1 MAEIKLVSI
10 AELMDGRTFLIPSYQ
25 RGYRWTEKEMTDL
38 LSDLYS
44 FALKD
49 DKKTGEFY
57 CLQPIIT
64 QQFTDE
70 DTVEYILI
78 EGGIETDNKK
88 VWTVIDGQQRLTS
101 IFILYKYLL
110 EQKEWDKAKLLERQG
125 KQLFHLAYETRKS
138 STQFLE
144 NLGAQNLKY
153 DFIDHDH
160 ISNAYKTI
168 ETWIDGEGA
177 RISQLYNRSSY
188 RDVIVDILFRLL
200 NCPRGIKDE
209 IGSAQFIW
217 YELQST
223 NEDSREIEI
232 SEFIKI
238 NTGKIALTDA
248 ELLKALF
255 LQTRNF
261 EGGEKE
267 IKQLQIA
274 MEWEMIENT
283 LHKNDFW
290 HFFYGSTDKPNRI
303 DALFELVYK
312 TERVKTYLEKTI
324 AREIDACNKEL
335 KVKNTLFRHYYSLMD
350 GKSGDALQSVIR
362 AEWDKIMNAFHT
374 LEDWYEET
382 KFYNYVGFLSHC
394 GIDIAQLYIKF
405 SLMDDNSTKEDLEQ
419 FYIGIIRGLLS
430 GVPVTNGVIQVRY
443 PDNKDSIFNLLL
455 LLNVDQQIIL
465 YENAE
470 KASST
475 TNGGIFKF
483 PFDVF
488 DGQKWNLEHI
498 DSYST
503 NLLKDNKDMLAWC
516 EVAIEEVEKAKI
528 PSVDINTLRELVD
541 RGEYKNVIEHI
552 KGYFKEDEGDYDKNM
567 IGNLTLLDESTN
579 KGYGNSLFCQKQRY
593 LREREQN
600 GTFIPRTT
608 KLVFEKQFSDNSHS
622 TDIYWTDQ
630 DKMDYQDFIVKS
642 LSKYLT
648 ITNTEDES
656 VLF

>member
-10 AELMDGRTFLIPSYQ
+10 SELLDGRTFLIPSYQ

-44 FALKD
+44 FALKE
-49 DKKTGEFY
+49 DKITGEFY
-57 CLQPIIT
+57 CLQPIVT
-64 QQFTDE
+64 QQFTDA
-70 DTVEYILI
+70 DTVDFILI
-78 EGGIETDNKK
+78 EGGIETDNKN

-110 EQKEWDKAKLLERQG
+110 EQKDWNKEKLLERKG
-125 KQLFHLAYETRKS
+125 KKLFHLAYETRQS

-144 NLGAQNLKY
+144 NLGGDTLNS

-160 ISNAYKTI
+160 ISNAYRTI
-168 ETWIDGEGA
+168 EKWISSEGA
-177 RISQLYNRSSY
+177 RLSSLHNHSSY
-188 RDVIVDILFRLL
+188 KDDIVEILFRLL
-200 NCPRGIKDE
+200 NCPKGIKDE
-209 IGSAQFIW
+209 VGSAQFIW
-217 YELQST
+217 YELLPT
-223 NEDSREIEI
+223 NQDSRELEI

-261 EGGEKE
+261 ESGEKE

-283 LHKNDFW
+283 LHQNDFW

-312 TERVKTYLEKTI
+312 TDHIKSYIEKTI
-324 AREIDACNKEL
+324 SREIAACNKEL
-335 KVKNTLFRHYYSLMD
+335 KVKNTLFRYYYSILD
-350 GKSGDALQSVIR
+350 GKSGDELQKAIR
-362 AEWDKIMNAFHT
+362 KEWEKIMNAFHT

-382 KFYNYVGFLSHC
+382 VFYNYVGYLSHC

-405 SLMDDNSTKEDLEQ
+405 SLMDDNSTKEDLEA
-419 FYIGIIRGLLS
+419 FFIDIIRQQLS
-430 GVPVTNGVIQVRY
+430 GVVAFEGIIQSLY
-443 PDNKDSIFNLLL
+443 DKNKNDIFNMLL
-455 LLNVDQQIIL
+455 LLNIDQQNSL
-465 YENAE
+465 YKNAE
-470 KASST
+470 LSGNA
-475 TNGGIFKF
+475 TNGSIYKF

-503 NLLKDNKDMLAWC
+503 NQLKDNNDMLDWC
-516 EVAIEEVEKAKI
+516 IVALEEIEKAKI
-528 PSVDINTLRELVD
+528 PSIDVEALRELKD
-541 RGEYKNVIEHI
+541 RGEYKNVIERI
-552 KGYFKEDEGDYDKNM
+552 KAYFKEDEGEYDKNM
-567 IGNLTLLDESTN
+567 IGNLTLLDEGTN
-579 KGYGNSLFCQKQRY
+579 KSYGNSLFCRKQHIIQ
-593 LREREQN
+593 EREQS

-608 KLVFEKQFSDNSHS
+608 KLVFEKQFGDGHS
-622 TDIYWTDQ
+622 SDIYWTDN
-630 DKMDYQDFIVKS
+630 DKLSYQNYIVKN
-642 LSKYLT
+642 LSKYLS
-648 ITNTEDES
+648 ISDTEDES